1 MQARLQAGE
10 GTCGERAAP
19 GGRARTRACPRA
31 QTNTHMYGDMYTH
44 ASSASALLAA
54 MLRYGEWDGVWA
66 MHAIQQAQQ
75 SAKHSAQSILRHSE
89 RDPAMTISVPPRGHF
104 ELKIGSSESYCL
116 HAFQRSHNWSRIGE
130 VLFTRLGSRSRHIAD
145 LERGRVLCVVI
156 MNPEWNI
163 QSACHAELFC
173 DPMVLRICNDAFL
186 NLQRW

>member
-44 ASSASALLAA
+44 APSASALLAA

-89 RDPAMTISVPPRGHF
+89 RDPAMAISVPPRGHF
-104 ELKIGSSESYCL
+104 EQKDWDLWILLSACIPALAQLAQDRGSVIHKIGIPVSPHC
-116 HAFQRSHNWSRIGE
+116 AFGAWACPMCRNHEPRVEYSKCVSRRT
-130 VLFTRLGSRSRHIAD
+130 VL
-145 LERGRVLCVVI
+145 
-156 MNPEWNI
+156 
-163 QSACHAELFC
+163 
-173 DPMVLRICNDAFL
+173 
-186 NLQRW
+186 

>member
-1 MQARLQAGE
+1 
-10 GTCGERAAP
+10 
-19 GGRARTRACPRA
+19 
-31 QTNTHMYGDMYTH
+31 MYGDMYTH
-44 ASSASALLAA
+44 APSASALLAA

-89 RDPAMTISVPPRGHF
+89 RDPAMTIPVPPRGHF
-104 ELKIGSSESYCL
+104 EQKDWDLWILLSACIPALAQLAK
-116 HAFQRSHNWSRIGE
+116 IGE
-130 VLFTRLGSRSRHIAD
+130 VLFTRLGARSRHIAD

-173 DPMVLRICNDAFL
+173 DPMVLRICNDTF
-186 NLQRW
+186 